1 MPSKDKIQRCPWVP
15 DEDELYIAYH
25 DSEWGVPVYDDRRIF
40 EFLVLETFQAG
51 LSWRTVLHKRA
62 HFREAFSGFEYEKI
76 ARFSDAKVAALLKD
90 ERIIRNRAKIKAA
103 IQNAK
108 CLLAVRKEFGT
119 FSKYMWSFVQ
129 GKPIVH
135 ELRTIADY
143 PPYTNEAVVF
153 AKDLKKRGFSFL
165 GPTVVYSHMQ
175 AIGMVNDHTIS
186 CFRFK
191 SV

>member
-1 MPSKDKIQRCPWVP
+1 MPSKDKIHRCPWVP
-15 DEDELYIAYH
+15 DEDELYVAYH

-51 LSWRTVLHKRA
+51 LSWRTVLHKRS
-62 HFREAFSGFEYEKI
+62 HFREAFAGFEYEKV
-76 ARFSDAKVAALLKD
+76 ARFSDTKVAALLKD
-90 ERIIRNRAKIKAA
+90 ARVIRNRAKIKAA

-119 FSKYMWSFVQ
+119 FSKYMWSFVH

-153 AKDLKKRGFSFL
+153 AKDLKERGFSFL